1 MLLNFRPVHLGHGQP
16 EMDRGTPLTGGHSG
30 TTRAKSR
37 AQHDTGVPR
46 SCRALRRL
54 PSAPAEQGLLAAE
67 HRQSFK
73 GRI

>member
-1 MLLNFRPVHLGHGQP
+1 MLLNLRPVHLGLGQP
-16 EMDRGTPLTGGHSG
+16 EMDRGAPITGGHSG

-37 AQHDTGVPR
+37 AQHDPSIPR
-46 SCRALRRL
+46 CRRALRRL